1 MRLHDNTG
9 GYNKLTRAAAA
20 GKVQDPFRGWNTLVS
35 NGIEIWNLCPELRGS
50 LSKDAAKKAATEFAS
65 SVPL

>member
-1 MRLHDNTG
+1 MFDTG

-35 NGIEIWNLCPELRGS
+35 NGIEIWNLCPELRP
-50 LSKDAAKKAATEFAS
+50 KKAATEFAS

>member
-1 MRLHDNTG
+1 VRKR
-9 GYNKLTRAAAA
+9 YNKKRLTQRL
-20 GKVQDPFRGWNTLVS
+20 KDPFRGWNTLVS
-35 NGIEIWNLCPELRGS
+35 NGIEIWNLCPELRGA